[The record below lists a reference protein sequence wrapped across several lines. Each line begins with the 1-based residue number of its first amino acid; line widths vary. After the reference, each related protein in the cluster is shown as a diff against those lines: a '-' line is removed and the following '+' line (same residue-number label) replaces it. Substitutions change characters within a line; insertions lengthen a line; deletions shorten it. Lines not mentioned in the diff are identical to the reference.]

1 MADLQSEIL
10 NELKKQTEFF
20 ERIDWKLWM
29 IQNMIESIA
38 KENGYTFDVDNTES
52 VSIEETETVVESDSQ
67 PTYQPK
73 YSKDWSID

>member
-38 KENGYTFDVDNTES
+38 KESGYTFDVASNNQEEPVERPETPVSGTE
-52 VSIEETETVVESDSQ
+52 
-67 PTYQPK
+67 PK
-73 YSKDWSID
+73 YNKDWSID